1 MTGISPLSLDQLTR
15 DTWGSYDAAAIA
27 QLAGLAEDQCYSL
40 KWYKAPGDNQEVFP
54 AYGYVPY
61 GMRVTP
67 GSLLFGFYLPLLPNV
82 NTPDD
87 PTTFEPPAQFT
98 VQIKDQSLDYEWFDD
113 PVSGLFLAN
122 YKPTGESVV
131 AVQLGSFPNLLNSP
145 YPVVGSGLFMVE
157 IQSTAAVQQ
166 RIQLVFGALEVC
178 TPL

>member
-27 QLAGLAEDQCYSL
+27 QLAGLAEDQGYSL

-67 GSLLFGFYLPLLPNV
+67 GSLLFGFYLPFSLLG
-82 NTPDD
+82 
-87 PTTFEPPAQFT
+87 PTAFT
-98 VQIKDQSLDYEWFDD
+98 VQIKDQSLDHEWFDD

-122 YKPTGESVV
+122 YKPTGESAV
-131 AVQLGSFPNLLNSP
+131 AVHWEFPQSFKCAVSCGRIG
-145 YPVVGSGLFMVE
+145 VVHG
-157 IQSTAAVQQ
+157 
-166 RIQLVFGALEVC
+166 
-178 TPL
+178 